1 MSRIGVIGA
10 GYVGLVTAACLAELG
25 HDVRCVEIEPARLT
39 RLLNGKL
46 PIHEAGL
53 DSLMSRNTRDGRLSF
68 TDKFEE
74 AVVGADVVFIAVP
87 TPPAADGTADTS
99 HVFSA
104 LGAITEHA
112 LPGLVVVIKSTVPVG
127 TGDTAA
133 GIVAEAGKQI
143 EVVSNPEFLRQGTA
157 VHDFMEPDRVVV
169 GASSPGAA
177 QKVSRLYAALEAPVV
192 FSNRRSAELAKYASN
207 ALLASRISFMNEIS
221 SICEVSQADV
231 VDVARIVGLDRRIGN
246 QFLNAGLGW
255 GGSCFPKDVL
265 ALKTFGEVVGRDP
278 KILRAVYDVN
288 FEQRHKAAARL
299 IAAAAHRPEP
309 TVAILGLAFKPET
322 DDVRGSPALEIASMV
337 AAQGIRVQVHDPVA
351 VEKAREAAPR
361 LMYAEGPEAAAMG
374 AHALLLATE
383 WREYLHLDWAVIKR
397 AMSGSVIVDG
407 RNALDGRYLQDL
419 GFEYFSFG
427 RSGDSR
433 PGESRPAALFDLA
446 EYELNAWGA
455 IS

>member
-25 HDVRCVEIEPARLT
+25 HDVRCVEIDAARLT
-39 RLLNGKL
+39 RLLNGKV

-53 DSLMSRNTRDGRLSF
+53 DSLMSRNTHDGRLSF

-74 AVVGADVVFIAVP
+74 AVVGADVAFIAVP

-112 LPGLVVVIKSTVPVG
+112 LPGLIVVIKSTVPVG

-133 GIVAEAGKQI
+133 GIAAEARKQI

-169 GASSPGAA
+169 GASSPVAA

-192 FSNRRSAELAKYASN
+192 ISNRRSAELAKYASN
-207 ALLASRISFMNEIS
+207 ALLASRSSFMNEIS

-231 VDVARIVGLDRRIGN
+231 VDVARIVGLDRRIGS

-265 ALKTFGEVVGRDP
+265 ALKTFGE
-278 KILRAVYDVN
+278 
-288 FEQRHKAAARL
+288 AARC
-299 IAAAAHRPEP
+299 AAGRW
-309 TVAILGLAFKPET
+309 AF
-322 DDVRGSPALEIASMV
+322 
-337 AAQGIRVQVHDPVA
+337 
-351 VEKAREAAPR
+351 
-361 LMYAEGPEAAAMG
+361 
-374 AHALLLATE
+374 
-383 WREYLHLDWAVIKR
+383 
-397 AMSGSVIVDG
+397 
-407 RNALDGRYLQDL
+407 
-419 GFEYFSFG
+419 
-427 RSGDSR
+427 
-433 PGESRPAALFDLA
+433 
-446 EYELNAWGA
+446 
-455 IS
+455 